1 MHRQLENAQAV
12 MQLFDSRYHDW
23 EGKRTHTLTDAR
35 LRRRVMTLYPLGSIV
50 TGRSPCALPPAA
62 VSTYYSYGDHSVDPG
77 FTI

>member
-1 MHRQLENAQAV
+1 
-12 MQLFDSRYHDW
+12 
-23 EGKRTHTLTDAR
+23 
-35 LRRRVMTLYPLGSIV
+35 MTLYPLGSIV